1 MKRKPNRD
9 LVFKMCVS
17 GVFAALD
24 YIVTWLVQIPIPVSS
39 GAGYINLSDVFVFV
53 LAALVGP
60 WTAGIVG
67 GLAGFASD
75 FMNPAYAF
83 FAPFSLLIKFIEGV
97 VAGYLF
103 KLLRGQGEIKK
114 VALTLKCLLAFILS
128 GILMAALYMLPDYV
142 FYLTSPSSLP
152 GGTYM
157 FIFFD
162 LGFNLLQGVVN
173 AVLGVLIFLG
183 LVQVKGLTERHSA
196 SSAAYE
202 EIKVSPLISQE
213 QKEEKFPKKEEK
225 ENGQDLR

>member
-1 MKRKPNRD
+1 
-9 LVFKMCVS
+9 MCVS

-24 YIVTWLVQIPIPVSS
+24 YIVTWLVQIPIPVSA

-103 KLLRGQGEIKK
+103 KLLKGQGEIKK
-114 VALTLKCLLAFILS
+114 GWLMLKSLLTFLVS

-142 FYLTSPSSLP
+142 LYLTSPSSLP

-173 AVLGVLIFLG
+173 AALGVLIFLG
-183 LVQVKGLTERHSA
+183 LFQVKGLTERHSA
-196 SSAAYE
+196 SSAVYE
-202 EIKVSPLISQE
+202 EIKVNPVISQGQRE
-213 QKEEKFPKKEEK
+213 DELPKKEEK
-225 ENGQDLR
+225 EDGKNLR